1 MRLAPTKWQT
11 QVAIFREAGFTE
23 VRVANSNHVLME
35 REGCQRPVTIP
46 KYKEVGLDIIRR
58 NMRTANM
65 TRKEY
70 LSILSRL

>member
-11 QVAIFREAGFTE
+11 QVAVFRAAGFTE
-23 VRVANSNHVLME
+23 VRVANSNHVVME
-35 REGCQRPVTIP
+35 RGDSRRPVTIP

-70 LSILSRL
+70 LDILSRL

>member
-11 QVAIFREAGFTE
+11 QVAVFREAGFTE
-23 VRVANSNHVLME
+23 VRVANSNHVVME
-35 REGCQRPVTIP
+35 RGDCLRPVTIP
-46 KYKEVGLDIIRR
+46 KYREVGLDIIRR

-70 LSILSRL
+70 LDILSRL